1 MQQLTSTKKKW
12 TYVALSSTVVMLVTA
27 VLITSCSLFG
37 NKAPEAPSNLSGTV
51 LSSTEIEL
59 SWRDNSD
66 DETGFLIEYGTSSGD
81 LDSAKR
87 TDENEE
93 EYVISGLD
101 PATTYYFTVRA
112 EGERGDSE
120 PTNVVSVTTL
130 AAGDTTAPTI
140 PANLTATAVSSTQI
154 DLSWNPSTDNVG
166 VLGYRVYRNGV
177 FLKTVPGTSTEDTGL
192 APSTTYSYTVAAYD
206 AAGNQSAQS
215 TAANATTFSGGGTP
229 PADPTGLSA
238 TALSSSSIELT
249 WTDNSSD
256 EDGFDIYRSLSSG
269 SGYSELD
276 TVGANVESYTDD
288 GLDPDT
294 TYYYRV
300 YAYNSY
306 GDSDY
311 TYDYA
316 TTDPTGSPPADPTG
330 LSATVLSS
338 SSIYLSWTD
347 NSSDEDGFDIYRSL
361 SSGSGYSELD
371 TVGANV
377 ESYTDDGLDPDTTYY
392 YRVYAYNS
400 YGDSDYAYDYATT
413 DPTGSPPADPTGLSA
428 TALSSS
434 SIQLTW
440 NDNSSDED
448 GFDIYRSLSSGSGYS
463 EIDTVDPNV
472 ESFIDDGLD
481 PDTTYYYRVYAYN
494 SYGDSDYTYDYATTD
509 SAPTVIYEEHF
520 DGAFD
525 NPDDWYFRGGSDFS
539 ENYSTGFW
547 AVPALG
553 SHCYAMG
560 GGFGSLD
567 VHLFTE
573 IGTLEQPSRVQIY
586 VRPSYTNQEGGIV
599 ALTGDYYIGVSY
611 FGSDGDIYIIEPE
624 GSTSIQSYSA
634 DTWYKIEFRN
644 IDWTNKEYDFYVNDS
659 LRMTNASFTSTS
671 ATGMSELRMQNW
683 DSGSEFGFDEIVI
696 EE

>member
-316 TTDPTGSPPADPTG
+316 TTD
-330 LSATVLSS
+330 
-338 SSIYLSWTD
+338 
-347 NSSDEDGFDIYRSL
+347 
-361 SSGSGYSELD
+361 
-371 TVGANV
+371 
-377 ESYTDDGLDPDTTYY
+377 
-392 YRVYAYNS
+392 
-400 YGDSDYAYDYATT
+400 
-413 DPTGSPPADPTGLSA
+413 
-428 TALSSS
+428 
-434 SIQLTW
+434 
-440 NDNSSDED
+440 
-448 GFDIYRSLSSGSGYS
+448 
-463 EIDTVDPNV
+463 
-472 ESFIDDGLD
+472 
-481 PDTTYYYRVYAYN
+481 
-494 SYGDSDYTYDYATTD
+494 

-659 LRMTNASFTSTS
+659 LRMTNASFTNTS
-671 ATGMSELRMQNW
+671 ASGMSEFRFMNFEI
-683 DSGSEFGFDEIVI
+683 GAEFRLDEIVI